1 MVFLNIVRVIIGAM
15 MLLYGGS
22 QLGLSTWLA
31 VRGVQTDA
39 VASSYVDYG
48 VAYAPVVDY
57 TTRDGRRLRFESR
70 LRPTMGKVTLAE
82 NRTQF
87 IRVYYDP
94 DTPDLA
100 LLAESS
106 DMWVWPGT
114 LFLFGI
120 LTSFVGVIARLV
132 WDD

>member
-1 MVFLNIVRVIIGAM
+1 MVFLNILRVIIGIVL
-15 MLLYGGS
+15 LLYGGA
-22 QLGLSTWLA
+22 QLGLSAWLA

-57 TTRDGRRLRFESR
+57 TTREGRRVRFESR
-70 LRPTMGKVTLAE
+70 PRPTMGKVALSE

-94 DTPDLA
+94 QTPDLA
-100 LLAESS
+100 LLADSS

-114 LFLFGI
+114 LFVIGV
-120 LTSFVGVIARLV
+120 LTSFAGVIARLV